1 MGLERGLAQ
10 NATPM
15 LEAGKLNLD
24 FDMNKLGGLALGYV
38 LYLYPLLIVGVAFYI
53 RIVRCFLWRVVFYL
67 L

>member
-38 LYLYPLLIVGVAFYI
+38 LYLYPLLIVGVAFSI